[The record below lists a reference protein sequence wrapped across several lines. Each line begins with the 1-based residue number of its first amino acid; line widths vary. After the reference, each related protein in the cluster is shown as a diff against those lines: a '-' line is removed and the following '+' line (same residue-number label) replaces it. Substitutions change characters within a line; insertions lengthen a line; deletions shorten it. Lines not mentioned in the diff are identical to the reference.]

1 MTCSRSN
8 TELALMALAL
18 GAGSLAYG
26 IGAFTIGLALHPP
39 GQHGWSVVE
48 MVAVGLYPLTW
59 IGLVWGAADLW
70 TRWRRQKRKA
80 RPQGSP
86 HG

>member
-8 TELALMALAL
+8 VELALMALGL
-18 GAGSLAYG
+18 GAGALAYG
-26 IGAFTIGLALHPP
+26 FGAFAMGLALHPP
-39 GQHGWSVVE
+39 GQHGWSGVE

-70 TRWRRQKRKA
+70 TRWRRR
-80 RPQGSP
+80 RR
-86 HG
+86 